1 LQRVLF
7 GRKRNPQRTL
17 NSFFTGFFIKPR
29 KSSYQGVPKVGKKRK
44 RGTGSKGLV
53 FLLTTNQERGHR
65 MHFIKI
71 FIFTLLSLAIGFLGC
86 TQEAKKVE
94 APTQEQITKD
104 LVPPKA
110 EVKGPAFLVELS
122 ELKVVTTVNIASKE
136 IVETP
141 SLKGNI
147 KITNKSKD
155 ILDIQ
160 AVTLEY
166 LDEAGRPIP
175 YKSEEKVVK
184 VSPFWK
190 ALQPEGITEGSLDV
204 TIPMNAIK
212 GKSLRKIEVNLV
224 YVPSPL
230 KRETLTLSEKVE

>member
-1 LQRVLF
+1 
-7 GRKRNPQRTL
+7 
-17 NSFFTGFFIKPR
+17 
-29 KSSYQGVPKVGKKRK
+29 
-44 RGTGSKGLV
+44 
-53 FLLTTNQERGHR
+53 
-65 MHFIKI
+65 MHFTKI
-71 FIFTLLSLAIGFLGC
+71 FIFIALSLAIGFLGC
-86 TQEAKKVE
+86 ATEQKVE
-94 APTQEQITKD
+94 APKQEQITKN

-110 EVKGPAFLVELS
+110 EVKGQDFLVELS
-122 ELKVVTTVNIASKE
+122 DLKVVMTVDTASKE

-166 LDEAGRPIP
+166 LDEAGKPIP
-175 YKSEEKVVK
+175 FKAGEKIAK
-184 VSPFWK
+184 VYPFWK
-190 ALQPEGITEGSLDV
+190 ALKPEGITEGSLDV
-204 TIPMNAIK
+204 TIPRMAIK
-212 GKSLRKIEVNLV
+212 EKALGKIEINLV

>member
-1 LQRVLF
+1 
-7 GRKRNPQRTL
+7 
-17 NSFFTGFFIKPR
+17 
-29 KSSYQGVPKVGKKRK
+29 
-44 RGTGSKGLV
+44 
-53 FLLTTNQERGHR
+53 
-65 MHFIKI
+65 MHFKKI
-71 FIFTLLSLAIGFLGC
+71 FIFIALCLAIGFFGC
-86 TQEAKKVE
+86 AKEKKVE
-94 APTQEQITKD
+94 GPKQERITKN

-110 EVKGPAFLVELS
+110 ELKGQNFLVELS
-122 ELKVVTTVNIASKE
+122 DLQVLTVVDTASKE

-141 SLKGNI
+141 SLKGHI

-166 LDEAGRPIP
+166 LDEAGKPIP
-175 YKSEEKVVK
+175 YKPEEKIEK
-184 VSPFWK
+184 VYSFWK

-204 TIPMNAIK
+204 TLPMMAIK
-212 GKSLRKIEVNLV
+212 EKSLRKIEVNLV